1 MSRLIDLRSDT
12 VTMPTEKMR
21 RAMAQAEV
29 GDDVFREDPTVSA
42 LEEECAE
49 LLGYEAALFVPT
61 GTMGN
66 QISIHLL
73 TCPGDE
79 VLIEGSGHSYD
90 WELSGMAVISGVQ
103 PRVLVGDRGVFDVDG
118 VEEALA
124 DRMSIQ
130 ARVSLVIIEN
140 THTMAGGRVWPHDQ
154 MTEVQQLAR
163 ARGVALHLD
172 GARLFNAAVASG
184 TAVAELAA
192 GFDTVMVSLSKGLCA
207 PLGSVLAG
215 SAGLIE
221 DGRRVRKLLGGGMRQ
236 VGVVA
241 AAGRVAIAEMIDRLA
256 EDHDNA
262 YRLAKGL
269 TELDGV
275 ELAYGHCDS
284 NIVIIDVAD
293 CDVRAEEIRNRLEE
307 QGVVCLNPGSN
318 VLRLVTH
325 AAVNSADIDFTIGVA
340 REVIGA

>member
-130 ARVSLVIIEN
+130 ARGSLVIIEN

-284 NIVIIDVAD
+284 NMVVIDVAGGSVD
-293 CDVRAEEIRNRLEE
+293 AKEIRNRLEE
-307 QGVVCLNPGSN
+307 QGVVCLKTGSN

-325 AAVNSADIDFTIGVA
+325 ADINTADIDFAIGVA
-340 REVIGA
+340 RGVIGG

>member
-154 MTEVQQLAR
+154 MIEVQQLAR

-184 TAVAELAA
+184 TEVAELAA

-207 PLGSVLAG
+207 PVGSVLAG

-241 AAGRVAIAEMIDRLA
+241 AAGRVAIAEMIDRLT

-284 NIVIIDVAD
+284 NMVVIDVAGCGVD
-293 CDVRAEEIRNRLEE
+293 AKEIRNRLEE
-307 QGVVCLNPGSN
+307 QGVVCLKTGSN

-325 AAVNSADIDFTIGVA
+325 ADISTADIDFAIGVA
-340 REVIGA
+340 RGVIGG

>member
-1 MSRLIDLRSDT
+1 
-12 VTMPTEKMR
+12 
-21 RAMAQAEV
+21 
-29 GDDVFREDPTVSA
+29 
-42 LEEECAE
+42 
-49 LLGYEAALFVPT
+49 
-61 GTMGN
+61 
-66 QISIHLL
+66 
-73 TCPGDE
+73 
-79 VLIEGSGHSYD
+79 
-90 WELSGMAVISGVQ
+90 
-103 PRVLVGDRGVFDVDG
+103 
-118 VEEALA
+118 
-124 DRMSIQ
+124 
-130 ARVSLVIIEN
+130 
-140 THTMAGGRVWPHDQ
+140 MAGGRVWPHDQ

-284 NIVIIDVAD
+284 NMVVIDVAGCSVD
-293 CDVRAEEIRNRLEE
+293 AKEIRNRLEE
-307 QGVVCLNPGSN
+307 QGVVCLKTGSN

-325 AAVNSADIDFTIGVA
+325 ADINTADIDFAIGVA
-340 REVIGA
+340 RGVIGG

>member
-221 DGRRVRKLLGGGMRQ
+221 DGRRVRK
-236 VGVVA
+236 
-241 AAGRVAIAEMIDRLA
+241 
-256 EDHDNA
+256 
-262 YRLAKGL
+262 
-269 TELDGV
+269 
-275 ELAYGHCDS
+275 S
-284 NIVIIDVAD
+284 
-293 CDVRAEEIRNRLEE
+293 
-307 QGVVCLNPGSN
+307 
-318 VLRLVTH
+318 
-325 AAVNSADIDFTIGVA
+325 
-340 REVIGA
+340 

>member
-154 MTEVQQLAR
+154 MIEVQQLAR

-207 PLGSVLAG
+207 PLG
-215 SAGLIE
+215 
-221 DGRRVRKLLGGGMRQ
+221 
-236 VGVVA
+236 
-241 AAGRVAIAEMIDRLA
+241 
-256 EDHDNA
+256 
-262 YRLAKGL
+262 
-269 TELDGV
+269 
-275 ELAYGHCDS
+275 
-284 NIVIIDVAD
+284 
-293 CDVRAEEIRNRLEE
+293 
-307 QGVVCLNPGSN
+307 
-318 VLRLVTH
+318 
-325 AAVNSADIDFTIGVA
+325 
-340 REVIGA
+340 